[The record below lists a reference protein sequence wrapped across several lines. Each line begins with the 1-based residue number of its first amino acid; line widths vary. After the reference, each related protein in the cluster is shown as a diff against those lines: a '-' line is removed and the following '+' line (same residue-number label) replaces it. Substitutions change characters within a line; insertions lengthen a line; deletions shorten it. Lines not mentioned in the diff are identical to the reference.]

1 MNTILRIVALIY
13 SCLYLTGCSSN
24 LTVGA
29 HAQADE
35 FVIREFEK
43 QQLTPVYWS
52 EGASYGDFNQDG
64 HMDVVSGPHIWL
76 GPDFEHRY
84 EYYPPQAP
92 TKVSPYAR
100 GYYSNDNFFSFV
112 YDINGDGWPDV
123 LTAGLPNTP
132 AYWYQNPGKSFS
144 GPGPER
150 PEHWERHFVTNAVKN
165 EAPDFKDL
173 TGDGVPELLMAY
185 DEHYGYVSPNPVS
198 PKLPWI
204 FHPISTH
211 DEVVHHYTHGMGIG
225 DVDGDGRK
233 DYLTGDGW
241 MRQPASLEGDPDWEF
256 HRFPF
261 IDRAGSHMWGSLE
274 VAGSLV
280 GGGNMYVYDV
290 NGDGLNDVI
299 TSLDA
304 HGWGL
309 SWFEQIR
316 NGDEITFQEHV
327 ILSKQEENTDNPYGV
342 QFSQLHAVE
351 LVDIDGDGL
360 KDILTGKTYRAHDFN
375 DAGSRQDPV
384 IYYFRLTRQEDGQVE
399 YIPHLIDDEAGIGRQ
414 LVSGDINGDGLVDFV
429 VGNKKGAFLF
439 TQKVRN
445 VDQEEWE
452 KAQPVRI
459 ENFGNQ

>member
-1 MNTILRIVALIY
+1 MPTTNRVAALIFT
-13 SCLYLTGCSSN
+13 CLYLTVC
-24 LTVGA
+24 
-29 HAQADE
+29 AQADE
-35 FVIREFEK
+35 FVLRDFEK

-52 EGASYGDFNQDG
+52 EGASFGDFNQDG
-64 HMDVVSGPHIWL
+64 HQDVVSGPHMWL
-76 GPDFEHRY
+76 GPDFKHRY
-84 EYYPPQAP
+84 EFYPPVAP
-92 TKVSPYAR
+92 TKRLPYDF

-112 YDINGDGWPDV
+112 YDINGDGWLDV

-150 PEHWERHFVTNAVKN
+150 PEHWERYFVTNAVKN

-185 DEHYGYVSPNPVS
+185 DKHYGYVSPNPVA
-198 PKLPWI
+198 PTLPWI

-211 DEVVHHYTHGMGIG
+211 EEVIHHYTHGMGIG
-225 DVDGDGRK
+225 DIDGDGRN
-233 DYLTGDGW
+233 DYITGDGW
-241 MRQPASLEGDPDWEF
+241 MRQPASLQDGQDWEHHPYQF
-256 HRFPF
+256 VNRKTNPVFCCF
-261 IDRAGSHMWGSLE
+261 T
-274 VAGSLV
+274 
-280 GGGNMYVYDV
+280 GGANMYAYDV

-299 TSLDA
+299 TSKDA

-316 NGDEITFQEHV
+316 NGDEISFKEHV
-327 ILSKQEENTDNPYGV
+327 IMSIQEKNTDNPYGV

-360 KDILTGKTYRAHDFN
+360 KDILTGKTYRAHDFG
-375 DAGSRQDPV
+375 DEGSRQAPV
-384 IYYFRLTRQEDGQVE
+384 IYYFRLTRQDGQVE
-399 YIPHLIDDEAGIGRQ
+399 YIPHQIDDEAGIGRQ
-414 LVSGDINGDGLVDFV
+414 LVSGDLNGDGLVDFV
-429 VGNKKGAFLF
+429 VGNKNGAFAF
-439 TQKVRN
+439 TQKART

-459 ENFGNQ
+459 ENFGDR

>member
-1 MNTILRIVALIY
+1 MNRILRVVAMIFT
-13 SCLYLTGCSSN
+13 CLYLT
-24 LTVGA
+24 VG
-29 HAQADE
+29 AQADE

-43 QQLTPVYWS
+43 QQLTTVYWS

-84 EYYPPQAP
+84 EYYPPVAP
-92 TKVSPYAR
+92 TKRLPYDF

-112 YDINGDGWPDV
+112 YDINGDGWLDV

-132 AYWYQNPGKSFS
+132 AYWYRNPGKSFS
-144 GPGPER
+144 GPGPEQ
-150 PEHWERHFVTNAVKN
+150 PEHWERFFVTNAVKN

-185 DEHYGYVSPNPVS
+185 SKHYGYVSPNPVA
-198 PKLPWI
+198 PTLPWI

-211 DEVVHHYTHGMGIG
+211 EEVIHHYTHGMGIG

-241 MRQPASLEGDPDWEF
+241 MRQPSSLQFGQDWEY
-256 HRFPF
+256 HPF
-261 IDRAGSHMWGSLE
+261 QFVNRKTNP
-274 VAGSLV
+274 VFCCFT
-280 GGGNMYVYDV
+280 GGGNMYAYDV

-327 ILSKQEENTDNPYGV
+327 IMSKEETNTDNPYGV

-360 KDILTGKTYRAHDFN
+360 KDILTGKTYRAHDFG
-375 DAGSRQDPV
+375 DEGARQDPV
-384 IYYFRLTRQEDGQVE
+384 IYYFRLTRQDDGRVE
-399 YIPHLIDDEAGIGRQ
+399 FVPHQIDDQAGIGRQ
-414 LVSGDINGDGLVDFV
+414 LVSGDLNGDGLIDFV
-429 VGNKKGAFLF
+429 VGNKKGAFAF
-439 TQKVRN
+439 TQKVRS

-459 ENFGNQ
+459 EAFTRR

>member
-1 MNTILRIVALIY
+1 
-13 SCLYLTGCSSN
+13 
-24 LTVGA
+24 
-29 HAQADE
+29 
-35 FVIREFEK
+35 
-43 QQLTPVYWS
+43 
-52 EGASYGDFNQDG
+52 
-64 HMDVVSGPHIWL
+64 L

-84 EYYPPQAP
+84 EYYPAVAP
-92 TKVSPYAR
+92 TKRLPYDR
-100 GYYSNDNFFSFV
+100 GYYSNDNFFSYV

-132 AYWYQNPGKSFS
+132 AYWYQNPGKSFN

-150 PEHWERHFVTNAVKN
+150 PEHWERYFVTNAVKN

-185 DEHYGYVSPNPVS
+185 SNHYGYVSPNPVA
-198 PKLPWI
+198 PTLPWI
-204 FHPISTH
+204 FRPISTH
-211 DEVVHHYTHGMGIG
+211 EEVIHHYTHGMGIG
-225 DVDGDGRK
+225 DVDGDGRV
-233 DYLTGDGW
+233 DLLEGNGW
-241 MRQPASLEGDPDWEF
+241 FQQPASLEGDPDWTF

-261 IDRAGSHMWGSLE
+261 IDRSGSHMWDSLK
-274 VAGSLV
+274 
-280 GGGNMYVYDV
+280 GGANMYAYDV

-299 TSLDA
+299 SSKDA

-316 NGDEITFQEHV
+316 NGDEITFHEHL
-327 ILSKQEENTDNPYGV
+327 IMSKQEENTDNPYGV

-360 KDILTGKTYRAHDFN
+360 KDILTGKTYRAHDFA
-375 DAGSRQDPV
+375 DPGARQDPV
-384 IYYFRLTRQEDGQVE
+384 IYYFRLTRQDDGQVE
-399 YIPHLIDDEAGIGRQ
+399 YIPHQIDDQAGIGRQ
-414 LVSGDINGDGLVDFV
+414 LVSGDLNGDGLIDFV
-429 VGNKKGAFLF
+429 VGNKNGAFAF

-459 ENFGNQ
+459 QDFGQR